1 MPGEPIKI
9 GPFRGGLNTFSDQSA
24 VDDDQLVECLNFEPD
39 FDGSLRSRPPLAP
52 LGQPMLMAAAGVPS
66 LLGTYYAPGS
76 LPYLIASDGQS
87 STFYFDGSSW
97 ILITNTF
104 AASAMVQFDNKAWMT
119 APVGSVNPGGYW
131 SPATG
136 FSAQPNMPR
145 GEVIFA
151 NKLRLWVCKGKT
163 AATDG
168 TRLFFSKV
176 LGQPEFWS
184 SPVPDFLD
192 IGGGDGQNIV
202 QAMVYYQSI
211 ILFRT
216 DSIYSFTYTT
226 DPASGTVSPV
236 VLGIGLTNKDCLSSY
251 ENYIYFQYRGR
262 AYEFIN
268 SRATQI
274 NIKVPFIESS
284 QTRIVSPFSVS
295 TFNERII
302 FQWWDTTYV
311 FYLKTR
317 TWTRWRSTDHGAFGK
332 MIERQRTENVPEAI
346 CFSAKEAQRGLD
358 GTNAAVGTTNSN
370 TLQQGTIYLEPNAKA
385 NATYTVSAYVKAP
398 AGTVIQFSGRTL
410 TPNSEGQGLTEYT
423 ATGDYQR
430 MSATFTLSAGP
441 YAAIG
446 LQFRTKVA
454 GIDRVLS
461 MAKPQVQLG
470 SVLTG
475 WSTVSPNLVS
485 NPALASLLNV
495 TGYFSL
501 IVSLE
506 GPSAGSRAA
515 RTLSMQDGF
524 SNRRESI
531 QCVAQTRNYNYEAST
546 VWKRLFW
553 WAIEATFSGSVEGTV
568 VALNFTRGVTWAQ
581 LRARTW
587 GSLRT
592 QTWGSLSSDNYRVTT
607 VRDTGGTGT
616 QRKIVK
622 MLSKALRFKQIYF
635 RIVFNADGTADTSPV
650 RLNSLMTYVR
660 AKQTVSKTVS

>member
-9 GPFRGGLNTFSDQSA
+9 GPFRGGINTFSDQSA
-24 VDDDQLVECLNFEPD
+24 VEDDQLVECLNFEPD

-52 LGQPMLMAAAGVPS
+52 LGQPMLMAATGIPS
-66 LLGTYYAPGS
+66 LLGTYYAPGA
-76 LPYLIASDGQS
+76 LPYLIASDGRS
-87 STFYFDGSSW
+87 STFYFDGNSW
-97 ILITNTF
+97 ILLTNTF

-119 APVGSVNPGGYW
+119 APVGSTNPGGYW

-151 NKLRLWVCKGKT
+151 NKLRLWVCKGKN
-163 AATDG
+163 ATVDG
-168 TRLFFSKV
+168 TRLFFSRV
-176 LGQPEFWS
+176 LGQPEFWG

-236 VLGIGLTNKDCLSSY
+236 VLGIGLTNKDCLASY

-274 NIKVPFIESS
+274 NVKVPFIELS
-284 QTRIVSPFSVS
+284 QLRIVSPFSVS

-332 MIERQRTENVPEAI
+332 MIERQREENTPEAI

-358 GTNAAVGTTNSN
+358 DTNAAVGVTSSG
-370 TLQQGTIYLEPNAKA
+370 TLPQGIIYMQPEVKA

-398 AGTVIQFSGRTL
+398 FGTKIVFSGRTRA
-410 TPNSEGQGLTEYT
+410 PDSEGMGGSVHV
-423 ATGDYQR
+423 ATGEWER
-430 MSATFTLSAGP
+430 LKATFTLAAGP

-446 LQFRTKVA
+446 LQFRTVVPGF
-454 GIDRVLS
+454 GIALA
-461 MAKPQVQLG
+461 MAKPMIQLG
-470 SVLTG
+470 TVMTPWQTG
-475 WSTVSPNLVS
+475 GVNLVS
-485 NPALASLLNV
+485 NPTFASLLNV

-501 IVSLE
+501 IVALE
-506 GPSAGSRAA
+506 GPNAGVRAA

-524 SNRRESI
+524 TNRRESI
-531 QCVAQTRNYNYEAST
+531 QCIAQTRNYNYEAST

-553 WAIEATFSGSVEGTV
+553 WGVEATFSGTIEGTV

-581 LRARTW
+581 LRSTTW
-587 GSLRT
+587 AALRS

-607 VRDTGGTGT
+607 VRETEGTGA
-616 QRKIVK
+616 QRKVVK